1 MTFKFP
7 KNTRVC
13 VIGLGY
19 VGLPLA
25 VEFGK
30 KYETIGYDLNQSRI
44 ADLRQGVDRTK
55 EIEAIELVSAN
66 RLSFTSSYEDVSNSN
81 VYIITVPTPLD
92 KSNNPDLRSIKEAS
106 NTVGSI
112 MSTGDLIIFESTVFY
127 PGVTEDEC
135 VPILEQKSGLKFNK
149 EFFVG
154 YSPERIN
161 PGDKAAQA

>member
-7 KNTRVC
+7 KNIRVC

-66 RLSFTSSYEDVSNSN
+66 RLSFTSSYEDVSDSN

-106 NTVGSI
+106 NTV
-112 MSTGDLIIFESTVFY
+112 DRL
-127 PGVTEDEC
+127 
-135 VPILEQKSGLKFNK
+135 
-149 EFFVG
+149 
-154 YSPERIN
+154 
-161 PGDKAAQA
+161 